1 MNNRA
6 PSLALLPRRA
16 VPWGF
21 ECDGDDPGSNDQM
34 IKKSDGMGKEGL
46 RKGVFISGDYGKR
59 REAYRERERKRASVS
74 SVTAFSTVS
83 MGWRVAFSRK
93 EALWCFVFPDGVPE
107 SGKGER
113 LRDGNRVTELETQC
127 DFVIS

>member
-6 PSLALLPRRA
+6 PLLCSLVELYPGVLR
-16 VPWGF
+16 VTVTIQ
-21 ECDGDDPGSNDQM
+21 DPM
-34 IKKSDGMGKEGL
+34 IKKSDGIGKASL
-46 RKGVFISGDYGKR
+46 RKGVFISGDCGKR

-83 MGWRVAFSRK
+83 MGWTVAFSRK
-93 EALWCFVFPDGVPE
+93 EGSGISFPGWCTGE
-107 SGKGER
+107 RER
-113 LRDGNRVTELETQC
+113 LRYGNRVTELETQC